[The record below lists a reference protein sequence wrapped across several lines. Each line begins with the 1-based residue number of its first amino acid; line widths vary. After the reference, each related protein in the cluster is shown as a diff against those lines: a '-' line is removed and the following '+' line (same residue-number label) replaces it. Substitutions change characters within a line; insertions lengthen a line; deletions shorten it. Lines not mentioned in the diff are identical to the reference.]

1 MIGSVH
7 IQNFKSIRDLALEPK
22 RVNVFIGEP
31 NSGKSNIVEAL
42 AVFSEGVYNRVE
54 DFRDILRFKSP
65 SDLFYDRDL
74 SETAAVQTNLCHWS
88 LKFESSRFVGRCN
101 KPGVPEGGSFTLD
114 YHGNFSTSRYP
125 EPAARYYRFRPLSN
139 FPDVEVGALR
149 APYGA
154 NMVALLTTNK
164 QLRRLVGDLFREK
177 GFRLVIDAEKG
188 ELIMAKEI
196 EDQLYN
202 FSYPT
207 ISETLRRIVFFMA
220 VLETNRDATLLLD
233 EPETNTF
240 PFYTSYLAERI
251 ALDESNQFF
260 LTTHNPYILGS
271 IVAKT
276 PMKDLAVF
284 VTTMEDFATKLK
296 PVTNE
301 GLSRILD
308 YGPDAFLNLDKLV
321 A

>member
-1 MIGSVH
+1 
-7 IQNFKSIRDLALEPK
+7 
-22 RVNVFIGEP
+22 
-31 NSGKSNIVEAL
+31 
-42 AVFSEGVYNRVE
+42 
-54 DFRDILRFKSP
+54 
-65 SDLFYDRDL
+65 
-74 SETAAVQTNLCHWS
+74 
-88 LKFESSRFVGRCN
+88 
-101 KPGVPEGGSFTLD
+101 
-114 YHGNFSTSRYP
+114 
-125 EPAARYYRFRPLSN
+125 
-139 FPDVEVGALR
+139 
-149 APYGA
+149 
-154 NMVALLTTNK
+154 
-164 QLRRLVGDLFREK
+164 
-177 GFRLVIDAEKG
+177 
-188 ELIMAKEI
+188 
-196 EDQLYN
+196 
-202 FSYPT
+202 
-207 ISETLRRIVFFMA
+207 MA